1 MMTSSTLCAV
11 GVCGEAI
18 GMWATVGPSRRFCV
32 QNIDCCCGVILGEIL
47 RARIWWQVRCLLAR
61 RGTLTH
67 AHHFKIKI
75 TLLTVHVPWD
85 SPVSFWS
92 SWSPWWPEDLSGTTR
107 TCISASAAQAHD
119 VEHLPTLSH
128 LKPIIQRLVFIK
140 NASFPLPPRPLAA
153 KLLKGPGGEPLALA
167 LDALRGCTGTAERWR
182 NAFIQ
187 KEKCDSLGV
196 TYLALTLIDAE
207 RPFCSRR
214 SQSSALRGLRGTQRR
229 CNSATFNEVPHN
241 VKCLWVSWCNRS
253 KVT

>member
-47 RARIWWQVRCLLAR
+47 RARIWRQVRCLLER